1 MVQAAERSCKVCL
14 GHPRIFLMR
23 GSLSALL
30 ADSGHQCSVERKQI
44 IFRQPAISVTQGRM
58 SSLSS
63 NSKLERVF
71 LEGDLL

>member
-1 MVQAAERSCKVCL
+1 MVQATERSCKVCL
-14 GHPRIFLMR
+14 GHPRVSLMR

-30 ADSGHQCSVERKQI
+30 ADSGHQCSVEETDYFQ
-44 IFRQPAISVTQGRM
+44 AASHLCDTGRM

-63 NSKLERVF
+63 DSKLERVF